1 MAKYRITSIPQSLP
15 QAKKGL
21 TILNKENVTPE
32 LVPVQGIAP
41 SSYWDQMQSPYMTE
55 STKGYGTT
63 QGCPPGKVYGGIG
76 MDGIDRGCVTPQ
88 ELQEQD
94 RQDRLRVTK
103 IEEGWAIEDAAKQ
116 KMAEDKYIK
125 EETERI
131 KKQNIAWQ
139 GTVKN
144 YYDKYKEANT
154 KNLKTKF
161 IKPEPIL
168 ILSPSDVT
176 PEKEKEIKNAYYI
189 NKNKKTGKIELYPR
203 EIMNNRIMN
212 NGYKVSDFEKWGFDK
227 EQITSEFEPTM
238 KLAHEVFTN
247 TMTNKIV
254 TRALKE
260 GKTVD
265 QVISEL
271 PTKLGGQAGLTKD
284 FKKSTEK
291 IITDL
296 FNSTQQNIVNSIPST
311 DKDQVAS
318 GENIFRKSN
327 DPVASWNDANHPN
340 DFAYQFQQFN
350 NQTNALSEYD
360 KAQAEKN
367 KNLIDKTESFGNLMY
382 GDTNAKVREQN
393 ILGLNQMNLKK
404 DIDKRTAVGYEAKN
418 KDAIDALT
426 LYKQN
431 FGADILKSGVEKK
444 LNAIKNDPKTQIE
457 FLKSLNDDIGKSTIT
472 GENETLNNLFNDEDI
487 KSNINFAWSRN
498 NFGRN
503 DDAISEG
510 RTNQYNIND
519 HPWDKVKDVLYNP
532 IPAFDAWMNP
542 RKTMWGNSNMSY
554 TEREKIKDETGVD
567 MGTINYDSPLGVFHN
582 MFNAANPI
590 KVGADVRQGYDN
602 GHFWSS
608 LGESLSNAGMAVAP
622 IKGANALGNLAK
634 GAGFRKGVGALLS
647 GFSNPAFNAGFAL
660 QAPQNFSNAGTNFQ
674 EGNYG
679 TAAWDALMGV
689 QGVMSPL
696 RATTNLLRYGQTPT
710 KAFNLGVT
718 TPSGKY
724 YGFKQANIPLP
735 NLSYAT
741 SNEALASEL
750 GLTDNKAIKTLY
762 KQFHPDAGIYSGQVG
777 SNASANLGNL
787 TSVPNRTSWVPGFNR
802 TYPINIDSGKVGIV
816 ESPAFNL
823 KNNYKFNFGE
833 NRFKPLTAEELL
845 LRPSPETYQFNPLI
859 KSNSSSGIQFNPKL
873 LGFKKGGSL
882 PKAWNGL
889 EILKNTGKLINEF
902 KTPIQALKNFNTP
915 VYTNLANIGMDSFFK
930 SIDPATMDLIANLKN
945 KKLISPSLPEGSLV
959 TYPNLLNLATKKG
972 IQDALTFSRSTAGTD
987 FGISSSGTKTT
998 LAPGDLA
1005 AYKKFGIENDEIGK
1019 GLYGATHVPF
1029 MRYGQRTGLTNLP
1042 YKTEQIKI
1050 YKFGEGE
1057 TDYVVADTIEEA
1069 QQTYLNQFGQNIDP
1083 SKLTKDYIQQGSPDS
1098 FDALY
1103 TFANNTGL
1111 PKSVN
1116 KGIFDDQYGKFT
1128 SILRYPFDYSGSA
1141 YDMLS
1146 KFNGLEQR
1154 TFANAENLRRTQGR
1168 EFPLPGSIG
1177 AYTFTD
1183 KPTPKNSFI
1192 APIFTFPETPVIGRP
1207 GQKLFDP
1214 VATYYKPELEEI
1226 DKEMSFVGNLYSDK
1240 KYDELIN
1247 FLNDK
1252 IKAGQFGSIESNI
1265 QSIKE
1270 SPEFP
1275 KFKFEAIRNEN
1286 MNNYL
1291 HMLDAIN
1298 PKTGLIDTGLKG
1310 EELKN
1315 LANSAWQSYGN
1326 YMHFGPRENAL
1337 YKTDNVKKIPYSPFR
1352 FKFKKGGAL
1361 PKAWDGLQVARTAKA
1376 ISNFI
1381 KPIPEWKASLNS
1393 LLNLEGALPSMQ
1405 PIMQK
1410 VSKIDP
1416 NRILNYYK
1424 GVNEVPMA
1432 DLENLSKTTGGNSLI
1447 QYGNEPFQ
1455 GESFYHADPLDYP
1468 GIKDWK
1474 NEANIDAN
1482 NSLDKYL
1489 SNKPQYGSDTFKGVG
1504 DFNFAAGSDGWE
1516 VRNDLSNLASFGIE
1530 PSGPQWVPGKED
1542 FYTLNEI
1549 SNLSKKQVNHLNNW
1563 NTFNEMYPEN
1573 PSEAIFRGL
1582 TGDTSREE
1590 LFSNLFPNSSIQNFK
1605 QKFYRP
1611 EHIDL
1616 MKQSTPDALGN
1627 TLYDNLT
1634 NNTNF
1639 GDQGMLNPRS
1649 LKTINTGF
1657 ETLPKTY
1664 QQLLKNSK
1672 GNDFLQTGPAKI
1684 VVSEMRGSLGLSLN
1698 EILNASPEQLEKWRR
1713 QIVIKMGKQDLE
1725 RWESDIS
1732 KPLTVQD
1739 AWKEIS
1745 KQAGYKN
1752 KNGGVVTK
1760 LSQKEIEEYVKG
1772 GYIIEEE

>member
-32 LVPVQGIAP
+32 PVPVQGIAP

-679 TAAWDALMGV
+679 TAAWDALMGI

-724 YGFKQANIPLP
+724 YGFKQANIPAP

-750 GLTDNKAIKTLY
+750 GLNTRKNINTLY
-762 KQFHPDAGIYSGQVG
+762 KQFHPDAGIYSNQVG

-787 TSVPNRTSWVPGFNR
+787 TSVPNRTTMVPGFNR

-833 NRFKPLTAEELL
+833 NRFKPLTVEEIL
-845 LRPSPETYQFNPLI
+845 LRPSPEGYQFNPLI
-859 KSNSSSGIQFNPKL
+859 KSNSNSDIQFNPKL
-873 LGFKKGGSL
+873 LGYKKGGSL

-902 KTPIQALKNFNTP
+902 KTPTKNILMPAIYQNIANSVYKNPNIQPILDMINPISNLDSQYLLTDILSKTDNPYDVLGDIYNQPASDYNIGDLSNFDRSTLEFANRRNAADALKNLGYVGNDVGAEDLFKMARTNDSMNKIMQLAIDHDRTGYRQVKGDFNPRGVSLDGYGHRTFDMYRRRYDNPRSEVENMDLANVNRADPLSLAAYQATHIPMEQYGYRAGLPDMYGMDGMYLASLPEKQSYGPYQFKVQLPTDFSTGNWQDWYQKYIVNKKPLYESGYLNKSLLPEEIYFNSGQSKGTVGQSARDSFNKTIGLSNATGLNTRHWLSGTGNKIGTIDPTFKFTDLKNMSAQDRLDMENNKNSIINNFNTGWRGQYKKGGSLP
-915 VYTNLANIGMDSFFK
+915 KANIGRIVR
-930 SIDPATMDLIANLKN
+930 SIKGLNIPNSVSKIPIRNLDKGMNLKVN
-945 KKLISPSLPEGSLV
+945 QLLPALD
-959 TYPNLLNLATKKG
+959 YFKG
-972 IQDALTFSRSTAGTD
+972 VS
-987 FGISSSGTKTT
+987 
-998 LAPGDLA
+998 
-1005 AYKKFGIENDEIGK
+1005 E
-1019 GLYGATHVPF
+1019 VP
-1029 MRYGQRTGLTNLP
+1029 MV
-1042 YKTEQIKI
+1042 
-1050 YKFGEGE
+1050 
-1057 TDYVVADTIEEA
+1057 D
-1069 QQTYLNQFGQNIDP
+1069 
-1083 SKLTKDYIQQGSPDS
+1083 
-1098 FDALY
+1098 
-1103 TFANNTGL
+1103 
-1111 PKSVN
+1111 
-1116 KGIFDDQYGKFT
+1116 
-1128 SILRYPFDYSGSA
+1128 
-1141 YDMLS
+1141 
-1146 KFNGLEQR
+1146 
-1154 TFANAENLRRTQGR
+1154 
-1168 EFPLPGSIG
+1168 
-1177 AYTFTD
+1177 
-1183 KPTPKNSFI
+1183 
-1192 APIFTFPETPVIGRP
+1192 
-1207 GQKLFDP
+1207 
-1214 VATYYKPELEEI
+1214 
-1226 DKEMSFVGNLYSDK
+1226 
-1240 KYDELIN
+1240 
-1247 FLNDK
+1247 
-1252 IKAGQFGSIESNI
+1252 
-1265 QSIKE
+1265 
-1270 SPEFP
+1270 
-1275 KFKFEAIRNEN
+1275 
-1286 MNNYL
+1286 
-1291 HMLDAIN
+1291 
-1298 PKTGLIDTGLKG
+1298 
-1310 EELKN
+1310 LKN
-1315 LANSAWQSYGN
+1315 L
-1326 YMHFGPRENAL
+1326 
-1337 YKTDNVKKIPYSPFR
+1337 
-1352 FKFKKGGAL
+1352 
-1361 PKAWDGLQVARTAKA
+1361 
-1376 ISNFI
+1376 SN
-1381 KPIPEWKASLNS
+1381 
-1393 LLNLEGALPSMQ
+1393 
-1405 PIMQK
+1405 
-1410 VSKIDP
+1410 
-1416 NRILNYYK
+1416 
-1424 GVNEVPMA
+1424 
-1432 DLENLSKTTGGNSLI
+1432 TTGGNSLI
-1447 QYGNEPFQ
+1447 QYGDEPFQ

-1489 SNKPQYGSDTFKGVG
+1489 SNKPPYGKDTFEGVG

-1542 FYTLNEI
+1542 FFTNSEL
-1549 SNLSKKQVNHLNNW
+1549 KKLITQQNQWQTAWQN
-1563 NTFNEMYPEN
+1563 FNKMYPDDPN
-1573 PSEAIFRGL
+1573 NAALDAFLKFKGYNNVR
-1582 TGDTSREE
+1582 GDTSRDE
-1590 LFSNLFPNSSIQNFK
+1590 LFSNLFPNVGLPNFRSK
-1605 QKFYRP
+1605 ILQPEQEAWLQKNY
-1611 EHIDL
+1611 
-1616 MKQSTPDALGN
+1616 AWGN
-1627 TLYDNLT
+1627 NLS
-1634 NNTNF
+1634 NK
-1639 GDQGMLNPRS
+1639 GKLKVES

-1664 QQLLKNSK
+1664 QQLLKNQK

-1684 VVSEMRGSLGLSLN
+1684 VVSEMRGKLGLSL
-1698 EILNASPEQLEKWRR
+1698 EEVLNASPEQLEKWRR

-1725 RWESDIS
+1725 KWESDIS

-1739 AWKEIS
+1739 AWKQIS
-1745 KQAGYKN
+1745 KQSGYKN